1 MSRRMT
7 HHVVR
12 AMALSTLAALAALPM
27 TACRGDRS
35 DKPPRQFFPG
45 MDDQPRWT
53 PQAESEFFADGRTMR
68 KPVKGTIPF
77 GTTAMVSTAPWAEP
91 FNAKR
96 DEFLAADAARYEG
109 VDEETGDFIDFIPV
123 PVTSTML
130 SLGQTKFNIYCAVC
144 HGYNGEGSNPAAD
157 PELGSMVGRRW
168 SIPVANLHDPK
179 FREGG
184 EFGRTGYLYSIVR
197 DGKGAK
203 PAQTMP
209 GYAHALDSSEA
220 WAVVAYVRA
229 LQRTQ
234 QGTLG
239 DVPESERAVL
249 GEPPPV
255 VQPEAEGETDAD
267 GAAPA
272 EGES

>member
-1 MSRRMT
+1 MT
-7 HHVVR
+7 HGIRVFTVG
-12 AMALSTLAALAALPM
+12 ALAALAAVPL
-27 TACRGDRS
+27 TGCRGDRS

-45 MDDQPRWT
+45 MDDQPRWK

-68 KPVKGTIPF
+68 KPVQGTIPF

-96 DEFLAADAARYEG
+96 EEFLAADSARYEG
-109 VDEETGDFIDFIPV
+109 VDEETGDFITTIPI

-144 HGYNGEGSNPAAD
+144 HGYNGEGSNPALD

-184 EFGRTGYLYSIVR
+184 EFGRVGYIYSIVR
-197 DGKGAK
+197 DGKGVK
-203 PAQTMP
+203 PGQTMS
-209 GYAHALDSSEA
+209 GYAYALDSNEA

-229 LQRTQ
+229 LQRAQ

-239 DVPESERAVL
+239 DVPESERSVL
-249 GEPPPV
+249 GAPPPPPV
-255 VQPEAEGETDAD
+255 VEPQPEGQSGTDA
-267 GAAPA
+267 AAPA
-272 EGES
+272 GGES